1 MIMTDIYDFLK
12 QNAIHFERFD
22 HPPVYTVAEANRL
35 KPPMPGRATKNLFLK
50 DKKGDRHFLLV
61 CEDAKTLDL
70 KRLAAS
76 IGVSHL
82 SLASAERLAKYL
94 GIEAGAVSLLALIN
108 DVGLHVEVL
117 IDKDLWSAESVQCH
131 PLVNTTTLIIS
142 LEDVRVFIKA
152 TGHRFRLIDI
162 PE

>member
-1 MIMTDIYDFLK
+1 MIMANIYDFLK
-12 QNAIHFERFD
+12 QNSIRFQRFD

-50 DKKGDRHFLLV
+50 DKKGARHFLLV
-61 CEDAKTLDL
+61 CEDAKILDL

-76 IGVSHL
+76 MGVSHL
-82 SLASAERLAKYL
+82 SLASKERLAKYL

-108 DVGLHVEVL
+108 DPGLHVEVL
-117 IDKDLWSAESVQCH
+117 IDKDLWSVESMQCH
-131 PLVNTTTLIIS
+131 PLVNTSTLVIP
-142 LEDVRVFIKA
+142 LEDVQVFIKA
-152 TGHRFRLIDI
+152 TGHSFRLIDI